1 MPLRSGST
9 VGEYT
14 IIGSLGAGG
23 MGEVYR
29 ARDPRLERDVAIKV
43 LPGLSCSDA
52 ERLERFEQEARAAAA
67 LNHPNILAV
76 FQLGSFEG
84 APYLVSELLEGETL
98 RDRLN
103 RGVLPLRG
111 AIDVGVQIARGLA
124 AAHKKGIVHRDLK
137 PENIF
142 LTKDGHAKILDFG
155 LARMVPIEGE
165 SALLAHTLGPHTS
178 PGVLM
183 GTVGYMSPEQVRQKP
198 ADARSDIFSLCV
210 ILCEMLTGKL
220 TFSKPTSAETMTAIL
235 HEDPPSLAVLA
246 TNTPPALQR
255 LLQRGLEK
263 DPDCRFHSASDLA
276 FALEA
281 LSDPAMSGPV
291 AHSKGPR
298 VQRRR
303 SRMPWVVA
311 GLVVL
316 AGLGTAAYLA
326 MRSPGA
332 PVVGRYVQLTHDGAQ
347 KTIIGTDGARLYLTL
362 VNSGVEDVATIPVSG
377 GALEKVPMPGPT
389 MMPVDLSPDGLQFLA
404 VNGTG
409 FPAVGPLWSV
419 PVLGGSPRRLGD
431 TEGDSAAWSPDGRSL
446 AYANRNT
453 LFVARADGSQ
463 ARKILTLPALISAIV
478 WSPDGKSLRFGT
490 AALSSDISEGGIA
503 GNAVGG
509 LALWQAGAD
518 GNNLHRLL
526 EGWHEASDPCCGR
539 WTPDGKYF
547 LFAAGGQ
554 IWSVPSGRFLNSVTT
569 PVQLTDSPM
578 SLNSPLVGQYGKKL
592 YVVGRTYRGELA
604 YYDAKAG
611 HFSPFLGGISA
622 EWVDVSRDGQWV
634 TYVSYPEGM
643 LWKSRVDGSDA
654 LQLTFTPLRPVLPR
668 WSPDGKTIAFF
679 EFPVSATHPGH
690 MYVVSADGGSP
701 RALIPTDPHNE
712 QDPTWSPDGN
722 KIVFAGDANDAAMD
736 KSAPAIHLLDLRTG
750 EVSSLQGSNGLFSPR
765 WSPDGKFIA
774 AMSSDSS
781 RLMLYDL
788 ATQQWTEIARGTF
801 GWLNWSA
808 DSRSLYVLDYTG
820 KGFVIRIGIRDHKV
834 ERVADLKDF
843 SGTGQAGAA
852 LSLGPHDAPVMLRD
866 RGTQDV
872 YALDWKA
879 P

>member
-9 VGEYT
+9 LGEYT
-14 IIGSLGAGG
+14 IVAPLGAGG

-29 ARDPRLERDVAIKV
+29 ARDPRLDRDVAIKV
-43 LPGLSCSDA
+43 LPGFSSSCA
-52 ERLERFEQEARAAAA
+52 EQLQRFEQEARAAAA

-76 FQLGSFEG
+76 YQLGSFEG

-103 RGVLPLRG
+103 RGALSLRS
-111 AIDVGVQIARGLA
+111 AIDIGVQIARGLA
-124 AAHKKGIVHRDLK
+124 AAHKKGVVHRDLK

-155 LARMVPIEGE
+155 LARMVLPEGE
-165 SALLAHTLGPHTS
+165 IAPLAHTISPDMS

-183 GTVGYMSPEQVRQKP
+183 GTVGYMSPEQVRRKP
-198 ADARSDIFSLCV
+198 ADPRSDIFSLCV
-210 ILCEMLTGKL
+210 VLCEMLTGEP
-220 TFSKPTSAETMTAIL
+220 TFSKPTAVETMTAIL
-235 HEDPPSLAVLA
+235 NDDPPSLAALA

-255 LLQRGLEK
+255 VLQRGLEK
-263 DPDCRFHSASDLA
+263 DPDRRFHSASDLA

-281 LSDPAMSGPV
+281 LSDPAMSGPIFI
-291 AHSKGPR
+291 SKAPPIKP
-298 VQRRR
+298 RR
-303 SRMPWVVA
+303 SRTKWVVA
-311 GLVVL
+311 GVVVL
-316 AGLGTAAYLA
+316 AGLGTAAYLF
-326 MRSPGA
+326 MRSPGTPA
-332 PVVGRYVQLTHDGAQ
+332 VGSYVQLTHDGAQ
-347 KTIIGTDGARLYLTL
+347 KTIVGTDGTRLFLTL
-362 VNSGVEDVATIPVSG
+362 VNSGVEDVAAIPVAG

-389 MMPVDLSPDGLQFLA
+389 MIPVDSSPDGSQFLA
-404 VNGTG
+404 VDGTG

-431 TEGDSAAWSPDGRSL
+431 TEGDTAAWSPDGRTL

-453 LFVARADGSQ
+453 LFVAHADGSQ
-463 ARKILTLPALISAIV
+463 PRRIVTLPALISSIV
-478 WSPDGKSLRFGT
+478 WTPDGNSLRFGT
-490 AALSSDISEGGIA
+490 AALSFDLSTGGIA
-503 GNAVGG
+503 GNAVGE

-518 GNNLHRLL
+518 GKNLHRLL
-526 EGWHEASDPCCGR
+526 AGWHDAPDPCCGT

-547 LFAAGGQ
+547 LFEAGGQ
-554 IWSVPSGRFLNSVTT
+554 IWSLPSGRFLNPGTM
-569 PVQLTDSPM
+569 PVQLTASPM
-578 SLNSPLVGQYGKKL
+578 SLHSPLVGRYGRKL

-604 YYDAKAG
+604 YYDAKTA

-622 EWVDVSRDGQWV
+622 EWTDVSRDGQWV

-654 LQLTFTPLRPVLPR
+654 LQLTFGPLRPVLPR
-668 WSPDGKTIAFF
+668 WSPDGKTIVFF
-679 EFPVSATHPGH
+679 DFPASAAQPGH

-701 RALIPTDPHNE
+701 RALIPNGPRNE

-722 KIVFAGDANDAAMD
+722 KIVFAGDANDAAVD
-736 KSAPAIHLLDLRTG
+736 KTSPAIHFFDMRTG
-750 EVSSLQGSNGLFSPR
+750 GISALPGSNGLFSPR

-774 AMSSDSS
+774 AMNSDSS
-781 RLMLYDL
+781 RVMLYDL
-788 ATQQWTEIARGTF
+788 ATQQWTEIAKGTF
-801 GWLNWSA
+801 GWLNWSS
-808 DSRSLYVLDYTG
+808 DSRYIYILDYTG
-820 KGFVIRIGIRDHKV
+820 KGFVSRIGIRDHKV
-834 ERVADLKDF
+834 ERIADLKEF
-843 SGTGQAGAA
+843 SGTGQVGAA

-872 YALDWKA
+872 YALDWKE